1 MGNILVNVKKHG
13 FNLEEELWIG
23 LWVGYVTELLD
34 TPWSGCFATST
45 AFFKTK
51 NWLKII
57 KNLCNVID
65 SAYYSYFDWG
75 ALLYYRCWGWLD
87 HFCYGNGT
95 LLGAVVGTQRTKRL
109 EHTLSPTCLGNF
121 VNLLPYSLWF
131 TDWLPIR
138 WGVFLKV
145 LMVYMGFE
153 FLSKWCLIWRLAF
166 WGQRARKLCARVN
179 LFLNVGY

>member
-1 MGNILVNVKKHG
+1 MIFLIFWTMGNILVNVKKHG

-45 AFFKTK
+45 AFFKTT

-109 EHTLSPTCLGNF
+109 EHTLSPMCLGNF
-121 VNLLPYSLWF
+121 VNCCHIHYGLPTDCQSLGEYFWKCSWF
-131 TDWLPIR
+131 TWD
-138 WGVFLKV
+138 
-145 LMVYMGFE
+145 
-153 FLSKWCLIWRLAF
+153 
-166 WGQRARKLCARVN
+166 
-179 LFLNVGY
+179 LNSCRSDV